1 MTLADIDWPMILA
14 GLGLFL
20 FGIEYM
26 GDGLKG
32 YSGDKM
38 KDNRV
43 KDIIDKYTSSPFKG
57 IVIGAFVT
65 CLIQSSSG
73 TTALAIGLIRSGL
86 MTLEQSIGI
95 IMGANIGT
103 VITSVF
109 VGLKV
114 SQYAVY
120 FIILGAAFLMFSKNK
135 KTKYMGQ
142 IIFGFGCLFYGLE
155 LMGDNLANIS
165 KVPEFTQVANY
176 LSQNPWLG
184 LLGGTLLTTAVQ
196 SSAAVIAIAQQMYGA
211 GAIGLSIALP
221 FLFGSNI
228 GTTITAVLAS
238 FGGTVPAKRAAF
250 FHVLFNVVGSLLFM
264 IVLSPFTL
272 LIEWLAGALNILPEL
287 QLSVAHG
294 IFNVV
299 TTAFFF
305 PLIPAIVKL
314 IKKILPSSKK
324 EINMDLSEL
333 DQNVVQLFPS
343 HALAIAKNK
352 IIEMGHITIEAVEG
366 IRAYFET
373 KNPLAKDGVY
383 EMENAINTLDSKIT
397 EYLVLISHE
406 TLNDHD
412 SNDYL
417 ANMKTIKDFERIG
430 DLCINIV
437 KYYEAIYDEKEDFS
451 PEAREDLEAM
461 MDMVIDM
468 LNHAVKAFDTH
479 DLDDI
484 VYVDDKE
491 ADLDYFNKKAKQ
503 RHIKRVGRKIE
514 NSALV
519 NSTYV
524 DILANL
530 ERMGDHCQNI
540 SESYLLDES
549 AYLNEEPESAFSK

>member
-38 KDNRV
+38 T
-43 KDIIDKYTSSPFKG
+43 DIIDKYTSSPFKG

>member
-1 MTLADIDWPMILA
+1 MTLADINWPLILA

-32 YSGDKM
+32 YSGDKL
-38 KDNRV
+38 KN
-43 KDIIDKYTSSPFKG
+43 IIDKYTSSPFKG
-57 IVIGAFVT
+57 ILIGAFVT

-86 MTLEQSIGI
+86 MSLEQSIGI

-109 VGLKV
+109 VGLKI

-120 FIILGAAFLMFSKNK
+120 FIIIGAFFLMFSKNK

-142 IIFGFGCLFYGLE
+142 VIFGFGCLFYGLE

-165 KVPEFTQVANY
+165 KVPEFSQVANY

-196 SSAAVIAIAQQMYGA
+196 SSAAVIAIAQQMYGS

-238 FGGTVPAKRAAF
+238 FGGTIPAKRAAF
-250 FHVLFNVVGSLLFM
+250 FHVLFNVVGSIIFM
-264 IVLSPFTL
+264 LILTPFTM
-272 LIEWLAGALNILPEL
+272 LIQWLASSLHILPEL
-287 QLSVAHG
+287 QLSLAHG
-294 IFNVV
+294 IFNIV
-299 TTAFFF
+299 TTIFFF
-305 PLIPAIVKL
+305 PLIPSIVKL
-314 IKKILPSSKK
+314 IKRILPNSKK

-333 DQNVVQLFPS
+333 DQNVVHLFPS
-343 HALAIAKNK
+343 HALEIAKNK
-352 IIEMGHITIEAVEG
+352 IVEMGHITIEAVEG
-366 IRAYFET
+366 IRAYFDT
-373 KNPLAKDGVY
+373 KNSTAKDGVY
-383 EMENAINTLDSKIT
+383 EMENAINTLDTKIT
-397 EYLVLISHE
+397 DYLVLISHE

-417 ANMKTIKDFERIG
+417 ANMKAIKDFERIG

-437 KYYEAIYDEKEDFS
+437 KYYEAVYDEKEDFS
-451 PEAREDLEAM
+451 SEARKDLETM

-468 LNHAVKAFDTH
+468 LNRAVVAFNNH
-479 DLDDI
+479 KLEDI
-484 VYVDDKE
+484 EYVDEKE
-491 ADLDYFNKKAKQ
+491 SDLDYFNKKAKQ
-503 RHIKRVGRKIE
+503 RHIKRVSNKIE
-514 NSALV
+514 KSTLV

-540 SESYLLDES
+540 AE
-549 AYLNEEPESAFSK
+549 AYVLEEATYISEEPESAFSK

>member
-38 KDNRV
+38 KD
-43 KDIIDKYTSSPFKG
+43 IIDKYTSSPFKG

-73 TTALAIGLIRSGL
+73 TIALAIGLIRSGL

>member
-38 KDNRV
+38 

-196 SSAAVIAIAQQMYGA
+196 SSAAVIAIVQQMYGA

>member
-1 MTLADIDWPMILA
+1 MTLADIDWPLILA

-38 KDNRV
+38 KN
-43 KDIIDKYTSSPFKG
+43 IIDKYTSSPFKG
-57 IVIGAFVT
+57 VLIGAFVT

-109 VGLKV
+109 VGLKI

-142 IIFGFGCLFYGLE
+142 VIFGFGCLFYGLE

-165 KVPEFTQVANY
+165 KVPEFSQVANY
-176 LSQNPWLG
+176 LSKNPWLG
-184 LLGGTLLTTAVQ
+184 LLGGTILTTAVQ

-238 FGGTVPAKRAAF
+238 IGGTVPAKRAAF
-250 FHVLFNVVGSLLFM
+250 FHVLFNVVGSIIFM
-264 IVLSPFTL
+264 LILTPFTI
-272 LIEWLAGALNILPEL
+272 LIQWLASSISILPEL
-287 QLSVAHG
+287 QLSLAHG
-294 IFNVV
+294 IFNIV

-305 PLIPAIVKL
+305 PLIPSIVKL
-314 IKKILPSSKK
+314 IKKILPNSKK

-333 DQNVVQLFPS
+333 DQNVVHLFPS
-343 HALAIAKNK
+343 HALEIAKNK
-352 IIEMGHITIEAVEG
+352 IVEMGYITIEAVEG
-366 IRAYFET
+366 IRAYFDS
-373 KNPLAKDGVY
+373 KNSTAKDSVY
-383 EMENAINTLDSKIT
+383 EMENAINTLDTKIT
-397 EYLVLISHE
+397 DYLVLISHE

-412 SNDYL
+412 SNEYL

-451 PEAREDLEAM
+451 SEARKDLETM

-468 LNHAVKAFDTH
+468 LNHAVIAFNDHELETI
-479 DLDDI
+479 D
-484 VYVDDKE
+484 YVDEKE
-491 ADLDYFNKKAKQ
+491 SDLDYFNKKAKQ
-503 RHIKRVGRKIE
+503 RHIKRVSNKIE
-514 NSALV
+514 KSTLV

-530 ERMGDHCQNI
+530 ERIGDHCQNVAEAYVLE
-540 SESYLLDES
+540 ESSYI
-549 AYLNEEPESAFSK
+549 NEEPESAFSK

>member
-1 MTLADIDWPMILA
+1 MTL
-14 GLGLFL
+14 
-20 FGIEYM
+20 
-26 GDGLKG
+26 
-32 YSGDKM
+32 
-38 KDNRV
+38 V
-43 KDIIDKYTSSPFKG
+43 
-57 IVIGAFVT
+57 
-65 CLIQSSSG
+65 
-73 TTALAIGLIRSGL
+73 
-86 MTLEQSIGI
+86 QSIGI

>member
-1 MTLADIDWPMILA
+1 MTLADIDWPLILA

-38 KDNRV
+38 KN
-43 KDIIDKYTSSPFKG
+43 IIDKYTSSPFKG
-57 IVIGAFVT
+57 ILIGAFVT

-109 VGLKV
+109 VGLKI

-142 IIFGFGCLFYGLE
+142 VIFGFGCLFYGLE

-165 KVPEFTQVANY
+165 KVPEFSQVANY
-176 LSQNPWLG
+176 LSKNPWLG
-184 LLGGTLLTTAVQ
+184 LLGGTILTTAVQ

-238 FGGTVPAKRAAF
+238 FGGTIPAKRAAF
-250 FHVLFNVVGSLLFM
+250 FHVLFNVVGSIIFM
-264 IVLSPFTL
+264 LILSPFTM
-272 LIEWLAGALNILPEL
+272 LIQWLASSISILPEL
-287 QLSVAHG
+287 QLSLAHG
-294 IFNVV
+294 IFNIV

-305 PLIPAIVKL
+305 PLIPSIVKL

-343 HALAIAKNK
+343 HALEIAKNK
-352 IIEMGHITIEAVEG
+352 IVEMGYITIEAVEG
-366 IRAYFET
+366 IRAYFDS
-373 KNPLAKDGVY
+373 KNNTAKDSVY

-397 EYLVLISHE
+397 DYLVLISHE

-417 ANMKTIKDFERIG
+417 ANMKAIKDFERIG
-430 DLCINIV
+430 DLCINIA

-451 PEAREDLEAM
+451 SEARKDLEMM

-468 LNHAVKAFDTH
+468 LNHAVTAFDKH
-479 DLDDI
+479 DLEAID
-484 VYVDDKE
+484 YVDDKE
-491 ADLDYFNKKAKQ
+491 SDLDYFNKKAKQ
-503 RHIKRVGRKIE
+503 RHIKRVSNKTE
-514 NSALV
+514 KSTLV

-540 SESYLLDES
+540 AEAYVLDES
-549 AYLNEEPESAFSK
+549 AYVTEEPESAFSK

>member
-1 MTLADIDWPMILA
+1 MTLADIEWPMILA

-32 YSGDKM
+32 YSGDKL
-38 KDNRV
+38 KN
-43 KDIIDKYTSSPFKG
+43 IIDKYTSSPFKG
-57 IVIGAFVT
+57 ILIGAFVT

-86 MTLEQSIGI
+86 MSLEQSIGI

-109 VGLKV
+109 VGLKI
-114 SQYAVY
+114 SKYAVY
-120 FIILGAAFLMFSKNK
+120 FIILGAACLMFSKNK

-142 IIFGFGCLFYGLE
+142 VIFGFGCLFYGLE

-165 KVPEFTQVANY
+165 EVPEFSQVANY

-238 FGGTVPAKRAAF
+238 FGGSVPAKRAAF
-250 FHVLFNVVGSLLFM
+250 FHVLFNVVGSVLFM
-264 IVLSPFTL
+264 LILTPFSM
-272 LIEWLAGALNILPEL
+272 LIQWLASSMNILPEL
-287 QLSVAHG
+287 QLSLAHG
-294 IFNVV
+294 IFNVI

-305 PLIPAIVKL
+305 PLIPSIVKL
-314 IKKILPSSKK
+314 IKRILPSSKK

-333 DQNVVQLFPS
+333 DQNVVTLFPS

-366 IRAYFET
+366 IRAYFNN
-373 KNPLAKDGVY
+373 KNSVAKDSVY
-383 EMENAINTLDSKIT
+383 EMENAINILDTKIT
-397 EYLVLISHE
+397 DYLVLISHE

-437 KYYEAIYDEKEDFS
+437 RYYEAIYDEKEDFS
-451 PEAREDLEAM
+451 PEARKDLETM

-468 LNHAVKAFDTH
+468 LNHAVKAFDEH
-479 DLDDI
+479 KLSDI
-484 VYVDDKE
+484 DYVDEKE

-503 RHIKRVGRKIE
+503 RHIKRVSHKIE
-514 NSALV
+514 KSTLV

-530 ERMGDHCQNI
+530 ERMGDHCQNVA
-540 SESYLLDES
+540 EAYLLEES
-549 AYLNEEPESAFSK
+549 AYSSEEPESAFSK